1 MCSPIDAGV
10 LLNPGQTLTILS
22 MTEWPVGVEVVT
34 LVLPTWEPNSLYNT
48 TGFVCPGVA
57 MSVSLTRE
65 ATSQN
70 LWWHSQLKK
79 VQPKFQFQKY
89 SDVPELRLEKESKN
103 IFLLKLYRQ

>member
-10 LLNPGQTLTILS
+10 LLNPEHSLKMLS
-22 MTEWPVGVEVVT
+22 MTEWPMGAEMVT
-34 LVLPTWEPNSLYNT
+34 LVLPTWEPNSLYNM
-48 TGFVCPGVA
+48 TGFACPGVA
-57 MSVSLTRE
+57 MSMSLTRE
-65 ATSQN
+65 ATSLN

-89 SDVPELRLEKESKN
+89 SDVPELRLEKESRN